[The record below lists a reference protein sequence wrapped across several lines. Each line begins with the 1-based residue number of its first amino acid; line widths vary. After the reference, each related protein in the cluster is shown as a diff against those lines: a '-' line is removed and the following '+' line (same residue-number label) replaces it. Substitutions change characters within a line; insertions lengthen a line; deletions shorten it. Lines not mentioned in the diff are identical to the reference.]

1 MWTGD
6 PNKPGERAEPGAS
19 YVTALRRWPEAA
31 GLSNAE
37 LANELKLTK
46 SSVSELLQNRRSWRA
61 TDTLLRH
68 ARKIILACGGTRV
81 DVDRWT
87 NYHHQVVTYG
97 LQDEQLS
104 LPVPP
109 MPSSL
114 DPSPTSTRP
123 QAEHVVTDQEIAVHI
138 FAHADG
144 PEAGAGW
151 QSVEA
156 FWARCHEAGLTEPV
170 PGLGIPAEL
179 PRTRPR
185 RSAVLA
191 VCQAPDVRSQAMLR
205 VEHNV
210 VVASLLVKGS
220 DGTWATFEPE
230 VAALV
235 GGPTA
240 PGVFGRAQLYLGK
253 VADPA
258 TASWALDM
266 TPDTAPDPGVDAEL
280 LSSVC
285 AWQLDETRTLRR
297 MVVLAPPDD
306 DLELGRLT
314 WSDTTPAMPVLA
326 RYLMHVA
333 KSRYQMRVHGATE
346 GIHALCDTV
355 ERLLTHLIAAAEPDP
370 VIRHELGRAVARVVR
385 VMSELRTMRRNVEIA
400 LHNAAQALGRAPEA
414 ESATGRRAWFGDDQ
428 ALARSFLVRLDDDL
442 VFLENQLTAARE
454 VDGTI
459 TRTT

>member
-1 MWTGD
+1 VWTGD
-6 PNKPGERAEPGAS
+6 PNKPGERAGAS

-37 LANELKLTK
+37 LASELNLTQ
-46 SSVSELLQNRRSWRA
+46 STVSGLLQNRRSWRA

-68 ARKIILACGGTRV
+68 ARRIILACGGTRT
-81 DVDRWT
+81 DIDRWT
-87 NYHHQVVTYG
+87 KYHHQVVTYG
-97 LQDEQLS
+97 LQDEQLP
-104 LPVPP
+104 LPTPP
-109 MPSSL
+109 APSSL
-114 DPSPTSTRP
+114 APPPSSMRP
-123 QAEHVVTDQEIAVHI
+123 QAEHMIADQEIVVHM

-156 FWARCHEAGLTEPV
+156 FWTRCHEAGLTEPV
-170 PGLGIPAEL
+170 PGLGIPADL
-179 PRTRPR
+179 PRIRPR

-191 VCQAPDVRSQAMLR
+191 VCQTSDVRSQAMLR

-210 VVASLLVKGS
+210 LVASLLVKGP
-220 DGTWATFEPE
+220 DRTWAAFEPD

-266 TPDTAPDPGVDAEL
+266 APGTAPDPGVDAEL

-285 AWQLDETRTLRR
+285 AWLLDDTRTMRR
-297 MVVLAPPDD
+297 MVVLAPPGD
-306 DLELGRLT
+306 DLELGRWT

-333 KSRYQMRVHGATE
+333 KSHYQMQVHDAAE
-346 GIHALCDTV
+346 GIRALCDTV
-355 ERLLTHLIAAAEPDP
+355 ERLLADLIAADEPDP
-370 VIRHELGRAVARVVR
+370 IIRHELGRAVAKVAQVV
-385 VMSELRTMRRNVEIA
+385 SELRTMRHNVEIA
-400 LHNAAQALGRAPEA
+400 RHNAAQALGRAPEA
-414 ESATGRRAWFGDDQ
+414 EPAAGRRTWFGDDQ

-442 VFLENQLTAARE
+442 MYLENQLTAARE
-454 VDGTI
+454 VGGTI